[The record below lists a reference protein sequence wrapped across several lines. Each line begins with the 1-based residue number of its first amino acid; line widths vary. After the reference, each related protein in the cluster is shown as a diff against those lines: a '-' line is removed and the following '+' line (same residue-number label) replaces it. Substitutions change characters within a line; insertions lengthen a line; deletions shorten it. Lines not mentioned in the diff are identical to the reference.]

1 MHATGG
7 GEQGGVACR
16 RDAGQVLLGLLDLAF
31 LVEIRGDDP
40 LVQHQRMTGG
50 IEDGAAIDDAE
61 RAVHAQPQPL
71 QHGGEVP
78 GVDQLAV
85 DRGLAAHRVEPGAV
99 EEGRPQGMDVQRLV
113 EPGDGGSGLDE
124 RRGQDGVHRRPALSQ
139 RRVLVLP
146 WVLH

>member
-7 GEQGGVACR
+7 GEQRGVARR

-31 LVEIRGDDP
+31 LVEIRRDDP
-40 LVQHQRMTGG
+40 LVQRQRMPGG
-50 IEDGAAIDDAE
+50 VEDFAAVDDAE

-85 DRGLAAHRVEPGAV
+85 DRGLAVVP
-99 EEGRPQGMDVQRLV
+99 P
-113 EPGDGGSGLDE
+113 
-124 RRGQDGVHRRPALSQ
+124 
-139 RRVLVLP
+139 
-146 WVLH
+146 

>member
-7 GEQGGVACR
+7 GEQRGVAR
-16 RDAGQVLLGLLDLAF
+16 RDAGQVLLCLLDVAF
-31 LVEIRGDDP
+31 LVEIRGNNP
-40 LVQHQRMTGG
+40 LVQHQRMPGG
-50 IEDGAAIDDAE
+50 VEDFSPVDNAE

-99 EEGRPQGMDVQRLV
+99 EESRKERMAVQRLV
-113 EPGDGGSGLDE
+113 EPGDRRGRFGE
-124 RRGQDGVHRRPALSQ
+124 RRGERGV
-139 RRVLVLP
+139 RVSVLP